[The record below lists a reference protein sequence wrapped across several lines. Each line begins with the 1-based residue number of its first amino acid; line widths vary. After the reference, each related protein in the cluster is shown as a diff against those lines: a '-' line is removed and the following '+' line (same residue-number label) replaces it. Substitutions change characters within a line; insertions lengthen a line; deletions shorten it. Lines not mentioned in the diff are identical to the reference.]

1 MKNLETMIHNIPLKK
16 LQFDSHNPR
25 LPKELHGVADEGRV
39 MTHMLRD
46 ESLIE
51 LMTSI
56 AQTDYSSSEPL
67 LVTPSLKGNY
77 TVVEGNRRLA
87 ALKLL
92 NCDIAPTVRKKSVE
106 KVLSEKKYAP
116 TMIPCICYNTR
127 EEILDYLGYRHITGV
142 KSWGALEKARYLKEL
157 YDRHIDAVGK
167 EKICYFLAQMIGSRK
182 DYVAKLLT
190 AYNLYDMANDCA
202 YFGIDISEN
211 DVDFSL
217 LSTAIGYENIY
228 HFIGLTAST
237 DINGVAVNKENLQF
251 LFERLY
257 DPKKKIGES
266 RQLKML
272 NAVLGN
278 EIALAEYR
286 EGSSLQVASYYTSE
300 PLDTF
305 NKFVHDAYYALEN
318 AKGSV
323 ERVTADEKTVLVLS
337 RKLEEISKIATTVKA
352 ALVELNRKETD

>member
-1 MKNLETMIHNIPLKK
+1 MENLAKVIKIIPLKN
-16 LQFDSHNPR
+16 LQFDSQNPR
-25 LPKELHGVADEGRV
+25 LPKELYGVVDEERV

-56 AQTDYSSSEPL
+56 AQTNYSSSEPL
-67 LVTPSLKGNY
+67 LVTPSGSGNY
-77 TVVEGNRRLA
+77 IVVEGNRRLA

-92 NCDIAPTVRKKSVE
+92 NSDIVATVRKKSVE
-106 KVLSEKKYAP
+106 KVVREKKYAP
-116 TMIPCICYNTR
+116 TQIPCICYDTR

-157 YDRHIDAVGK
+157 YDRHIDSVGK
-167 EKICYFLAQMIGSRK
+167 DRICYVLAQMIGSRK
-182 DYVAKLLT
+182 DYVAKLLA
-190 AYNLYDMANDCA
+190 AYNLYDIANDCA
-202 YFGIDISEN
+202 YFGIEISEN

-228 HFIGLTAST
+228 HFIGLTASS
-237 DINGVAVNKENLQF
+237 DIEGEAVDKENLQF

-257 DPKKKIGES
+257 DPRKKIGES
-266 RQLKML
+266 RQLKQL

-286 EGSSLQVASYYTSE
+286 EGSSLLVASYYTTE

-305 NKFVHDAYYALEN
+305 NKFVQDAYHALEN

-323 ERVTADEKTVLVLS
+323 ERVTADEKTVFGLV